1 MTLTPVICVVAIA
14 DGHYRDFNV
23 YKALDVIMGQLRH
36 TNAFIQKHEPW
47 LLKDNPAEQQWLD
60 TILHVAMETVR
71 VSAILLQP
79 VIPKMA
85 AGILDR
91 LNVPGEE
98 RYWKDLPHRTE
109 RAPLGKDIGASFSR
123 ITLKV

>member
-1 MTLTPVICVVAIA
+1 
-14 DGHYRDFNV
+14 
-23 YKALDVIMGQLRH
+23 MGQLRH
-36 TNAFIQKHEPW
+36 TNVFVQKHEPW
-47 LLKDNPAEQQWLD
+47 LLKDNPAEQHWLD

-79 VIPKMA
+79 VVPKMA

-91 LNVPGEE
+91 LNVPGGE

-109 RAPLGKDIGASFSR
+109 RAQLGKDIGASFSR
-123 ITLKV
+123 IKLKV